1 MWSIVLY
8 GTFVWMA
15 DLVCAPKKASLKILA
30 DKNLALSRSSSFREF
45 GMSYEEFSQVKKKKK
60 KAVKRVD

>member
-8 GTFVWMA
+8 GAFVWIA

-45 GMSYEEFSQVKKKKK
+45 GMSYEEFSQVKKKK
-60 KAVKRVD
+60 AVKRVD